1 MKLRIEEDTLTLRL
15 KRSEIAELAAR
26 GHLEVTTPLGEG
38 QAFRYRLEAAEV
50 PAIAVA
56 WAEGVLTVRL
66 PESAAAAWASSG
78 QIGFARAIDAG
89 GGKTVTVRV
98 EWDFKGEQQPERK
111 ARRQEAMEEA
121 YAGAEP
127 DERADRG
134 AERDEPS
141 D

>member
-1 MKLRIEEDTLTLRL
+1 MKLRIEEATVQLRL
-15 KRSEIAELAAR
+15 TRAEIAELAAQGR
-26 GHLEVTTPLGEG
+26 LEVATPLGAG
-38 QAFRYRLEAAEV
+38 QILRYRLEAAEV

-56 WAEGVLTVRL
+56 WADGVLTVRL
-66 PESAAAAWASSG
+66 PRAAAAEWASSG
-78 QIGFARAIDAG
+78 RIGFAHEIDAG
-89 GGKTVTVRV
+89 GKPLTVRV

-121 YAGAEP
+121 YTGS
-127 DERADRG
+127 ERDGREDRL